1 MICCDQGVGEETQE
15 EEWDQGESE
24 LKEVFQQIFHENLG
38 MQSVQETDFENLEA
52 SSGVEEHDQGAASWE
67 NVLSEPASDYCFVVV
82 GRLWAAVHAVA
93 EVKLLVINQRSL
105 SRNNHQTWTCCIRLQ
120 ADVSC
125 CLQTE
130 QVRMVG
136 SELLVF
142 VSASSLSWSL
152 ITSSSSTSIWPDPDT
167 LGDPTLLCN
176 IVYH

>member
-1 MICCDQGVGEETQE
+1 MLWPGCWRGNPGGGVRPGWKRAEGSLPANFPWKPRNAKCPGNWFWKFGGIMGCGGTWPGSCILRKCSFWASIRLLFRCCWSLV
-15 EEWDQGESE
+15 
-24 LKEVFQQIFHENLG
+24 
-38 MQSVQETDFENLEA
+38 
-52 SSGVEEHDQGAASWE
+52 SSSPCCSWSKIVS
-67 NVLSEPASDYCFVVV
+67 N
-82 GRLWAAVHAVA
+82 H
-93 EVKLLVINQRSL
+93 RSW